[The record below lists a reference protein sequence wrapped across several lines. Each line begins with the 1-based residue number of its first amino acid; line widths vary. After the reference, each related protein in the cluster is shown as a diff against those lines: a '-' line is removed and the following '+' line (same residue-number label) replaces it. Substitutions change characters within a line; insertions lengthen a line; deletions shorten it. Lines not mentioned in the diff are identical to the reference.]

1 MVMNRK
7 WWRLNG
13 FVYLCTLKGISV
25 GYHKAPWQ
33 FKGVCGLQWGVMGYP
48 AGFVYFKGSTYEMCD
63 GFAFIFPAYNNALQI
78 FSTVILH
85 PIATTYSN
93 TET

>member
-1 MVMNRK
+1 
-7 WWRLNG
+7 
-13 FVYLCTLKGISV
+13 
-25 GYHKAPWQ
+25 
-33 FKGVCGLQWGVMGYP
+33 MGYP
-48 AGFVYFKGSTYEMCD
+48 AGFVYFKGSTHEMCD